1 MKKLPL
7 ILSIVS
13 LVAVAYLLI
22 SDLTGD
28 NKNESGDIASVAEER
43 GVATEGI
50 AFVEVDSLILNFGL
64 YFDLTAEMTSKQQKS
79 ESELSTKGR
88 QYETG
93 VRDYEDKVR
102 KGLVTRATAAE
113 MEQALLQQQQELV
126 NLRDQLQ
133 YELMEEEQVMNR
145 QVLDYIHK
153 FLDGYAK
160 EHNYT
165 YILGKSFGGQVLYGD
180 TTLDITDQVL
190 VKLNEQYV
198 SEKKK

>member
-22 SDLTGD
+22 SDLTG
-28 NKNESGDIASVAEER
+28 NKKSDEEKIASIIEET
-43 GVATEGI
+43 GVVPEGI

-79 ESELSTKGR
+79 ETELSTKGR
-88 QYETG
+88 KYETG

-145 QVLDYIHK
+145 RVLDYIHR

-160 EHNYT
+160 ENNYT

-180 TTLDITDQVL
+180 STLDITDQVL
-190 VKLNEQYV
+190 VKLNEQYA

>member
-13 LVAVAYLLI
+13 IFAVAYLLI
-22 SDLTGD
+22 SDLTG
-28 NKNESGDIASVAEER
+28 NKKSDGENIASIIEER
-43 GVATEGI
+43 GILPEGI

-79 ESELSTKGR
+79 ETELNTKGR
-88 QYETG
+88 QYESG

-160 EHNYT
+160 ENNYT

-180 TTLDITDQVL
+180 SSLDITDQVL
-190 VKLNEQYV
+190 VKLNEQYAA
-198 SEKKK
+198 EKK

>member
-13 LVAVAYLLI
+13 IVAVVYLLI
-22 SDLTGD
+22 SDLAV
-28 NKNESGDIASVAEER
+28 NKKNDSETITSKIEEK
-43 GVATEGI
+43 GIVPEGI

-64 YFDLTAEMTSKQQKS
+64 FFDLTEEMTAKQQKS
-79 ESELSTKGR
+79 ETELSSKGK
-88 QYETG
+88 QYEAG

-113 MEQALLQQQQELV
+113 MEQALLQQQQGLV

-133 YELMEEEQVMNR
+133 YDLMEEEQVMNR
-145 QVLDYIHK
+145 RVLDYIHG

-160 EHNYT
+160 ENNYT

-180 TTLDITDQVL
+180 SDLDITDQVL
-190 VKLNEQYV
+190 EKLNEQYAA
-198 SEKKK
+198 EKKK

>member
-13 LVAVAYLLI
+13 IVAVVYLLI
-22 SDLTGD
+22 SDLTD
-28 NKNESGDIASVAEER
+28 NKKNDSETITSKIEEK
-43 GVATEGI
+43 GIVPEGI
-50 AFVEVDSLILNFGL
+50 AYVEIDSLILNFGL
-64 YFDLTAEMTSKQQKS
+64 YFDLTGEMTVKQQKS
-79 ESELSTKGR
+79 ETELSSKGK
-88 QYETG
+88 QYEAG

-113 MEQALLQQQQELV
+113 MEQALLQQQQGLV

-133 YELMEEEQVMNR
+133 YDLMEEEQVMNR
-145 QVLDYIHK
+145 RVLDYIHG

-160 EHNYT
+160 ENNYT

-180 TTLDITDQVL
+180 SDLDITDQVL
-190 VKLNEQYV
+190 VKLNEQYAA
-198 SEKKK
+198 EKKK